1 MTDIYQQI
9 FDKLKTDIVSQSS
22 YEPIVVKT
30 APSNSS
36 KFPIVEVVESQNV
49 LQYETLDKQEQID
62 KLTYTVNIYTQDN
75 KNKVSKVIIAEE
87 LVAIVDEIMSNHYGM
102 DRINCQRI
110 PNLDTNVYRMLLTY
124 NCSVDK
130 DKLIIYRR
138 R

>member
-9 FDKLKTDIVSQSS
+9 FDKLKTDIVSQSEYNPS
-22 YEPIVVKT
+22 VVKT
-30 APSNSS
+30 APSNLG
-36 KFPIVEVVESQNV
+36 KFPLVEVVESQNA
-49 LQYETLDKQEQID
+49 LQYETLDKTEQID
-62 KLTYTVNIYTQDN
+62 KLTYTINIYTQDSD
-75 KNKVSKVIIAEE
+75 KKVSKVIIAEE
-87 LVAIVDEIMSNHYGM
+87 LTAIVDEIMSNHFGM
-102 DRINCQRI
+102 DRTNCQRI